1 MTFQLTYKRLYFD
14 TPHRETC
21 NDIWMSAAFIAAFYH
36 QQPQGHIFI
45 GSPHKPYRREVMNME
60 VKE

>member
-14 TPHRETC
+14 KKRRETC
-21 NDIWMSAAFIAAFYH
+21 NDIWMST
-36 QQPQGHIFI
+36 HIFI
-45 GSPHKPYRREVMNME
+45 RSLHKPYRREVMNME